1 MLLFELLE
9 RELLLASHDA
19 IVECNH
25 EVFALLCLFFTLL
38 QLTSEE
44 IDRALVGAVKELGL
58 RHLCQLAG
66 RQVAII
72 LEGLRILKSFRVC
85 HRVLEVT
92 LKKGFS
98 KVVLLNIALRIPTR
112 CAEVD
117 NLLVHIL
124 PIQCEKEQLTHCR
137 RELGST

>member
-44 IDRALVGAVKELGL
+44 IYRTLVRAVKELGL

-66 RQVAII
+66 R
-72 LEGLRILKSFRVC
+72 
-85 HRVLEVT
+85 
-92 LKKGFS
+92 
-98 KVVLLNIALRIPTR
+98 
-112 CAEVD
+112 
-117 NLLVHIL
+117 
-124 PIQCEKEQLTHCR
+124 
-137 RELGST
+137 